1 MDLSKILKRSSI
13 VVDNAKKFVIPVSG
27 MPPEESEQ
35 ELGEIS
41 DFVFPV
47 LDMPDFDAPRE
58 REQESQTILEENS
71 LPELGLVRENREKN
85 IKSKPKPRRKPKEPE
100 IWHQEYN
107 FEDFNFSEPEPDSI
121 SAQQEIEK
129 RREESELAAAQLF
142 NDART
147 ASEKITKRA
156 TQTAELIVTHTLDSA
171 KAELG
176 NAITAGYTDGFE
188 TGRNE
193 ALKILEPALNKID
206 VLTET
211 IKRLQ
216 DKMLYE
222 FRDGMFSLI
231 SEISQKIVHKE
242 VSENNLYLS
251 VLFSDA
257 IQNIK
262 AEEFVTITVA
272 ESELTLATRNEKL
285 FLAEI
290 PHIKDF
296 KILPDKNAA
305 KGTMIVETEKT
316 VVDASI
322 DVQLE
327 KVEYLLQQMKE
338 NLDIPK
344 TLDDLID
351 QTYIRSIDN
360 QAGMMADEN
369 YEDYENY
376 ETAYDNDIDGTGIDN
391 MNNIE
396 SQDFGFEE
404 DIGFQN
410 AANTENSDDISDEEI
425 MKYFEDSDFNDE

>member
-1 MDLSKILKRSSI
+1 MSKVLKRSSI

-27 MPPEESEQ
+27 MPPEESEP
-35 ELGEIS
+35 ELCEIS

-47 LDMPDFDAPRE
+47 LDMPDFDASHE
-58 REQESQTILEENS
+58 REQEVQAMPKMPEEKP
-71 LPELGLVRENREKN
+71 LPEVELDREN
-85 IKSKPKPRRKPKEPE
+85 IKPKSKPRRKPKEPE

-107 FEDFNFSEPEPDSI
+107 FEDFNFSEPDPDSI

-129 RREESELAAAQLF
+129 RREESELAAVQLF

-360 QAGMMADEN
+360 HAGMMAEENYEN
-369 YEDYENY
+369 YEDYEA
-376 ETAYDNDIDGTGIDN
+376 AYDNDIDDTGIDD
-391 MNNIE
+391 MNNAGL
-396 SQDFGFEE
+396 QDFGFEE

-410 AANTENSDDISDEEI
+410 AANTANTENSDDISDEEI

>member
-1 MDLSKILKRSSI
+1 MSKILKRSSI